1 MYLFSP
7 TFNSHTQTLDAGGS
21 VSCDFAAHRH
31 LDRDPAAIVQRDVSQ
46 QHGLYL
52 LFQAGAV
59 ITPTLQMRKARLGD
73 AMTQGSPACELVF
86 EPRSI

>member
-1 MYLFSP
+1 MQGDQSAV
-7 TFNSHTQTLDAGGS
+7 TLLLTDTSTGIPQLLS
-21 VSCDFAAHRH
+21 
-31 LDRDPAAIVQRDVSQ
+31 RDVSQ

-59 ITPTLQMRKARLGD
+59 IIPTLQMRKARLGD